1 MAKKLRSKKS
11 LLKHVLYVVL
21 VPLELCVLR
30 DIVSRT
36 FLSLYDLLPFFRGS
50 RVSSLCSRWS
60 RALGASRP
68 TCSHTLLAPCP
79 AYSYFWYSVYHRAAF
94 GEFFCLL
101 NTFHH
106 LVFHICTSTCIMF
119 PFWASARGKFRYQ
132 GKFTCHLERIV

>member
-60 RALGASRP
+60 RALGASHP

-79 AYSYFWYSVYHRAAF
+79 AYSYFWYSVYLELPLTNSSVCWILSIILYSIFALPRVSCFHFELRR
-94 GEFFCLL
+94 EVNSDIKESLL
-101 NTFHH
+101 
-106 LVFHICTSTCIMF
+106 VI
-119 PFWASARGKFRYQ
+119 
-132 GKFTCHLERIV
+132 